1 MLGNLEGKVAIV
13 TGAAHGLGRIE
24 ALALASQGARVVVND
39 LGTRGDGR
47 GRDESAA
54 RAVVEEILKLGGEAV
69 PHFGDVAD
77 WNDAQALIKT
87 ALDTWGEL
95 HILVNNAGFLRD
107 STIFNMTEE
116 DFDAVIRVH
125 LKGHFCTM
133 RFATAYWRDKA
144 KASGGTVY
152 GRLINTSSEAF
163 IFGSVG
169 QPNYAAAK
177 AGIVAMTMSAAQA
190 LLKYGVTANAV
201 MPRART
207 RMNEEGPLA
216 AMFKKPA
223 DGFDVFAPE
232 NVAPLVG
239 YLASP
244 EAQRISGHVLII
256 WNKDVTVLGRPSTN
270 TKFSSPER
278 WTVASLHQALAPH
291 FEKLEP
297 VKDGFTVP
305 PA

>member
-1 MLGNLEGKVAIV
+1 M
-13 TGAAHGLGRIE
+13 
-24 ALALASQGARVVVND
+24 
-39 LGTRGDGR
+39 
-47 GRDESAA
+47 
-54 RAVVEEILKLGGEAV
+54 VEEIRKQGGEAV

-77 WNDAQALIKT
+77 WNDSQAMIKT
-87 ALDTWGEL
+87 ALDTWGDL

-125 LKGHFCTM
+125 LKGHFCGM

-190 LLKYGVTANAV
+190 LLKYGVTANAI

-207 RMNEEGPLA
+207 RMNEGGPLA
-216 AMFKKPA
+216 AMFAKPA

-256 WNKDVTVLGRPSTN
+256 WNKDVTVLGRPSTS

-278 WTVASLHQALAPH
+278 WTVASLHQSLAPH